1 MDKETKKVVD
11 KSKEHL
17 KTFSEAI
24 GMFFE
29 MVTSTLFY
37 YIFLL
42 GMYFMVGAYIFY
54 KWIERLIV
62 NQMNKN
68 KK

>member
-1 MDKETKKVVD
+1 MDRETKKVVE

-17 KTFSEAI
+17 KTVSEAI

-29 MVTSTLFY
+29 MITSTFFY
-37 YIFLL
+37 YTFLL
-42 GMYFMVGAYIFY
+42 GMYFMVGAYMFY

-62 NQMNKN
+62 NQMNK
-68 KK
+68 KKK